1 MLFNAEKKV
10 HDYDEKQTNSN
21 QQSSSETRVE
31 IKQKTRAKRGF
42 PSHKSS
48 PKREKVKTN

>member
-1 MLFNAEKKV
+1 MRN
-10 HDYDEKQTNSN
+10 KQTVINAVVKKD
-21 QQSSSETRVE
+21 TRVE

-48 PKREKVKTN
+48 PKRKRKTKNVKERESKRA

>member
-1 MLFNAEKKV
+1 MRN
-10 HDYDEKQTNSN
+10 KQTVINAVVRRD
-21 QQSSSETRVE
+21 TRVE

-48 PKREKVKTN
+48 PKKEREKQNVKERESKRA